1 MLRVRSISRL
11 CARIWRDACAPF
23 FSYHIHLD
31 VPWFVVVH
39 RLLFRMPEGNQ
50 RAPERSRACFLATY
64 FLHCTSYT
72 IAFVNFLHSERA
84 MIPSCFFHCQNVR
97 TRMSACTLATYS
109 PSQISWLTSRLVPRS
124 ASESISS
131 SSCGY
136 ASHTAWRF
144 RCERGFQQHQ
154 TRRPKTL
161 QPTLQSCCEFE
172 PSDTVHISSCYDV
185 AALFQKVTEFRRVW
199 PRTKPFPLRVG
210 VVYIAALQQIIFN
223 ADIKVDQHRSYHPLE
238 N

>member
-1 MLRVRSISRL
+1 MLRVRSSSRL
-11 CARIWRDACAPF
+11 CARIWGDACAPF

-50 RAPERSRACFLATY
+50 RAPERSTACFLATY

-72 IAFVNFLHSERA
+72 FAFVNFLHFERA

-97 TRMSACTLATYS
+97 ARMSACPLATYS

-124 ASESISS
+124 ASESMSS

-154 TRRPKTL
+154 TRRPKTSKTSL
-161 QPTLQSCCEFE
+161 GIVQRLLFVDKRDLTLHLIFTNKRLRQITYNGYDNINLE
-172 PSDTVHISSCYDV
+172 PNAMNNIDTVAHMNMHYT
-185 AALFQKVTEFRRVW
+185 Q
-199 PRTKPFPLRVG
+199 
-210 VVYIAALQQIIFN
+210 Y
-223 ADIKVDQHRSYHPLE
+223 
-238 N
+238 

>member
-1 MLRVRSISRL
+1 
-11 CARIWRDACAPF
+11 
-23 FSYHIHLD
+23 
-31 VPWFVVVH
+31 
-39 RLLFRMPEGNQ
+39 
-50 RAPERSRACFLATY
+50 
-64 FLHCTSYT
+64 
-72 IAFVNFLHSERA
+72 

-97 TRMSACTLATYS
+97 TRMSACPLATYS
-109 PSQISWLTSRLVPRS
+109 FSQISWLTSRLVPRS

-154 TRRPKTL
+154 TRRPKTSKTSLGIVQRLLLSTKGIYITTEISCALTL

-199 PRTKPFPLRVG
+199 LASYQTISPSSWSCLHSGFAADYLQCRHQGRSTQVLSSSRELTFIFDTHVLPQENRAACVSTCPR
-210 VVYIAALQQIIFN
+210 YA
-223 ADIKVDQHRSYHPLE
+223 S
-238 N
+238 

>member
-1 MLRVRSISRL
+1 
-11 CARIWRDACAPF
+11 
-23 FSYHIHLD
+23 
-31 VPWFVVVH
+31 
-39 RLLFRMPEGNQ
+39 
-50 RAPERSRACFLATY
+50 
-64 FLHCTSYT
+64 
-72 IAFVNFLHSERA
+72 
-84 MIPSCFFHCQNVR
+84 
-97 TRMSACTLATYS
+97 MSAWPLATYS
-109 PSQISWLTSRLVPRS
+109 PSQILWLTSRLVPSS

-154 TRRPKTL
+154 TRRPKTSKTSL
-161 QPTLQSCCEFE
+161 GIVQRLLLSTKGILHHHRDILCVVVTANV
-172 PSDTVHISSCYDV
+172 TVLLRVCTFRHCAYFSCYDV
-185 AALFQKVTEFRRVW
+185 AALCQKVTEFRRVW
-199 PRTKPFPLRVG
+199 PRTKTFPLRVG

>member
-11 CARIWRDACAPF
+11 CGRIWRDACAPF

-39 RLLFRMPEGNQ
+39 RLHFRMPEGNQ
-50 RAPERSRACFLATY
+50 RAPERSTACFLATY
-64 FLHCTSYT
+64 FVHCTSYT
-72 IAFVNFLHSERA
+72 FAFVNFLHSERV
-84 MIPSCFFHCQNVR
+84 MIPSCFFRCQNVR

-154 TRRPKTL
+154 TRRPKTSKTSL
-161 QPTLQSCCEFE
+161 GIVQRLLLSTKGILHHHRDILCV
-172 PSDTVHISSCYDV
+172 DVTANVTV
-185 AALFQKVTEFRRVW
+185 L
-199 PRTKPFPLRVG
+199 LRV
-210 VVYIAALQQIIFN
+210 
-223 ADIKVDQHRSYHPLE
+223 
-238 N
+238 